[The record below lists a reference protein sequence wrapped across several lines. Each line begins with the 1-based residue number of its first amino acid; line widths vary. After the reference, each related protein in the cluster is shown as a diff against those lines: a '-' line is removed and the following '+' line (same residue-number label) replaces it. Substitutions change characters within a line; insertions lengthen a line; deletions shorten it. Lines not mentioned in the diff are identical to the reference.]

1 MTLTTRKPIAALIAD
16 AEHGGLKRALGPGA
30 LVLLGIGAIIG
41 AGIFVLT
48 GNVAAQN
55 TGPAL
60 VVSMV
65 LAGVACAFAGLCY
78 AELASMIPVAG
89 SAYTYAYAT
98 MGEFMAWVIGWDLV
112 LEYSLASA
120 TVALGWGANAVS
132 LLADLGIRV
141 PARLTGPPGSS
152 VTLADGSITTT
163 LFNLPAALVVLVITA
178 LLVVGVKESARTNTV
193 IVFIKLAVL
202 ILFVGFAVWYVRPEL
217 WQPLIPAN
225 TGTFGEFGWSG
236 VVRGAGIIFFAYI
249 GFDAVSTAAQEARNP
264 QRDLPI
270 GILGSLAICTVA
282 YIAVALV
289 MTGVV
294 HYSRLNVP
302 DPINVAIA
310 ATGTTWLGPFV
321 KIGALAGLF
330 SVILVNLMAQ
340 PRIFFA
346 MSRDGFLPPAFGRIH
361 PRFRTPHVTTALTG
375 ILVAFTA
382 ALFPIN
388 VLGQLVSMGTLLAF
402 AIVCAGVVVLR
413 RTDPAA
419 SRPFRAPG
427 MPWVGI
433 AGVLVCFYLMA
444 VLPLATW
451 RRLLIWLALGLAIY
465 FAYGRRNVE
474 RMRIGSR
481 SAERGFTADRGMR
494 IEDSHPRGASTS
506 SSNVPEV

>member
-1 MTLTTRKPIAALIAD
+1 MALTTRKPIAALVAD
-16 AEHGGLKRALGPGA
+16 AEHGELRRALGPGA

-48 GNVAAQN
+48 GTVAAQN

-60 VVSMV
+60 VVSMI
-65 LAGVACAFAGLCY
+65 LAGIACAFAGLCY

-98 MGEFMAWVIGWDLV
+98 MGEFMAWIIGWDLV

-120 TVALGWGANAVS
+120 TVALGWSANAVS
-132 LLADLGIRV
+132 LLADLGIHIS
-141 PARLTGPPGSS
+141 PRLTGPPGTTAM
-152 VTLADGSITTT
+152 TLADGTAV
-163 LFNLPAALVVLVITA
+163 AALVVLAITA

-202 ILFVGFAVWYVRPEL
+202 ILFVAVAARYIRPEL
-217 WQPLIPAN
+217 WQPLVPPN
-225 TGTFGEFGWSG
+225 TGTFGSFGWSG

-249 GFDAVSTAAQEARNP
+249 GFDAVSTAAQEAKNP

-270 GILGSLAICTVA
+270 GILGSLVICTVA

-294 HYSRLNVP
+294 HYSRLNVA
-302 DPINVAIA
+302 DPINVALA
-310 ATGTTWLGPFV
+310 ATGVTWLAPFI
-321 KIGALAGLF
+321 KLGALAGLF

-361 PRFRTPHVTTALTG
+361 PRFRTPHVTTAVTG
-375 ILVAFTA
+375 VLVAITA

-413 RTDPAA
+413 RTDPDIR
-419 SRPFRAPG
+419 RPFRAPG

-433 AGVLVCFYLMA
+433 AGVLVCIYLMA

-451 RRLLIWLALGLAIY
+451 RRLLVWLAIGLAIY
-465 FAYGRRNVE
+465 FVYGRRNVA
-474 RMRIGSR
+474 RVRAAGRTSTKN
-481 SAERGFTADRGMR
+481 AAAL
-494 IEDSHPRGASTS
+494 AS
-506 SSNVPEV
+506 

>member
-1 MTLTTRKPIAALIAD
+1 MALTTRKSIAALVAD
-16 AEHGGLKRALGPGA
+16 AEHGGLRRALGPGA
-30 LVLLGIGAIIG
+30 LTLLGIGAIIG

-48 GNVAAQN
+48 GTVAAQN

-60 VVSMV
+60 VLSMI

-141 PARLTGPPGSS
+141 PARLTAPPG
-152 VTLADGSITTT
+152 TAIALADGSSTTA
-163 LFNLPAALVVLVITA
+163 LFNLPAALVVLAITA

-193 IVFIKLAVL
+193 IVVVKLAVL
-202 ILFVGFAVWYVRPEL
+202 VLFVGVASQHIKPEL
-217 WQPLIPAN
+217 WQPFIPPN
-225 TGTFGEFGWSG
+225 SGTFGQFGWSG

-270 GILGSLAICTVA
+270 GILASLAVCTVA
-282 YIAVALV
+282 YISVALV
-289 MTGVV
+289 LTGVV
-294 HYSRLNVP
+294 HYSRLNVA
-302 DPINVAIA
+302 DPINVGIA
-310 ATGTTWLGPFV
+310 ATGVTWLGPLI
-321 KIGALAGLF
+321 KLGALAGLF
-330 SVILVNLMAQ
+330 SVMLVNLMAQ

-361 PRFRTPHVTTALTG
+361 PRFRTPHVTTILTG
-375 ILVAFTA
+375 VLVAITA
-382 ALFPIN
+382 ALFPIG

-402 AIVCAGVVVLR
+402 AIVCAGVVLLR
-413 RTDPAA
+413 RTDPGIA
-419 SRPFRAPG
+419 RPFRAPG
-427 MPWVGI
+427 MPWVGV
-433 AGVLVCFYLMA
+433 AGVLVCIYLRA

-451 RRLLIWLALGLAIY
+451 RRLIVWLVVGLAIY
-465 FAYGRRNVE
+465 FLYGRRNVE
-474 RMRIGSR
+474 RARMAAEIR
-481 SAERGFTADRGMR
+481 SG
-494 IEDSHPRGASTS
+494 GARALAS
-506 SSNVPEV
+506 

>member
-1 MTLTTRKPIAALIAD
+1 MALATRKPIAVLVAD
-16 AEHGGLKRALGPGA
+16 AEHSGLRRALGPGA
-30 LVLLGIGAIIG
+30 LILLGIGAIIG

-48 GNVAAQN
+48 GTVAAQN

-60 VVSMV
+60 VLSMV

-132 LLADLGIRV
+132 LLADLGIHV
-141 PARLTGPPGSS
+141 PARLTGPPGAA
-152 VTLADGSITTT
+152 VALGDGSTVTA
-163 LFNLPAALVVLVITA
+163 LFNLPAALVVLAITA

-202 ILFVGFAVWYVRPEL
+202 VLFVGVAARYIRPEL
-217 WQPLIPAN
+217 WQPLIPPN

-249 GFDAVSTAAQEARNP
+249 GFDAVSTAAQEAKNP

-270 GILGSLAICTVA
+270 GILGSLAVCTVA
-282 YIAVALV
+282 YISVALV
-289 MTGVV
+289 LTGIV
-294 HYSRLNVP
+294 HYSRLDVA
-302 DPINVAIA
+302 DPINVGIA
-310 ATGTTWLGPFV
+310 AIGVTWLGPLV
-321 KIGALAGLF
+321 KLGAIAGLF

-346 MSRDGFLPPAFGRIH
+346 MSRDGFLPPVFGRIH
-361 PRFRTPHVTTALTG
+361 PRFRTPHVTTTITG
-375 ILVAFTA
+375 VLVAITA
-382 ALFPIN
+382 ALFPIG

-402 AIVCAGVVVLR
+402 AIVCAGVLVLR
-413 RTDPAA
+413 RTDPDIP
-419 SRPFRAPG
+419 RPFRAPG
-427 MPWVGI
+427 MPWIGV
-433 AGVLVCFYLMA
+433 AGVLVCVYLMA

-451 RRLLIWLALGLAIY
+451 RRLAVWLAIGLTIY
-465 FAYGRRNVE
+465 LFYGRRNVA
-474 RMRIGSR
+474 RTRVAAAVR
-481 SAERGFTADRGMR
+481 RGDAPALV
-494 IEDSHPRGASTS
+494 S
-506 SSNVPEV
+506 

>member
-1 MTLTTRKPIAALIAD
+1 MAFATRKPIAALVAD
-16 AEHGGLKRALGPGA
+16 AEHGGLRRALGPGA
-30 LVLLGIGAIIG
+30 LILLGIGAIIG

-60 VVSMV
+60 VLSMV
-65 LAGVACAFAGLCY
+65 LAGIACAFAGLCY

-98 MGEFMAWVIGWDLV
+98 MGQFMAWIIGWDLV

-132 LLADLGIRV
+132 LLADLGIHV
-141 PARLTGPPGSS
+141 PARLTGPPG
-152 VTLADGSITTT
+152 TPIALADGSTVTA

-178 LLVVGVKESARTNTV
+178 LLVVGVKESARTNTI

-202 ILFVGFAVWYVRPEL
+202 VLFVVVAARYIRPEL
-217 WQPLIPAN
+217 WQPFIPPN

-249 GFDAVSTAAQEARNP
+249 GFDAVSTAAQEAKHP

-270 GILGSLAICTVA
+270 GILGSLAVCTVA

-289 MTGVV
+289 LTGVV
-294 HYSRLNVP
+294 HYSRLNVA
-302 DPINVAIA
+302 DPINVGLA
-310 ATGTTWLGPFV
+310 ATGVTWLGPFI

-361 PRFRTPHVTTALTG
+361 PRFRTPHITTTVTG
-375 ILVAFTA
+375 VLVAITA

-413 RTDPAA
+413 RTDPAIP
-419 SRPFRAPG
+419 RPFRAPG
-427 MPWVGI
+427 MPWVGV
-433 AGVLVCFYLMA
+433 AGVLVCLYLMV

-451 RRLLIWLALGLAIY
+451 RRLLVWLAIGLAIY
-465 FAYGRRNVE
+465 FAYGRRNVDRTRAVAAVARRDAAVLAAE
-474 RMRIGSR
+474 GPAAGSR
-481 SAERGFTADRGMR
+481 
-494 IEDSHPRGASTS
+494 
-506 SSNVPEV
+506 

>member
-1 MTLTTRKPIAALIAD
+1 MGLTSRKSIAALVAD
-16 AEHGGLKRALGPGA
+16 ADHAGLRRALGPGA

-60 VVSMV
+60 VLSMI

-98 MGEFMAWVIGWDLV
+98 MGEFMAWIIGWDLV

-132 LLADLGIRV
+132 LLADLGIHV
-141 PARLTGPPGSS
+141 PPRLTAPPGTA
-152 VTLADGSITTT
+152 VALPDGSTTT
-163 LFNLPAALVVLVITA
+163 ALFNLPAALVVLVITT
-178 LLVVGVKESARTNTV
+178 LLVIGVKESARTNTI

-202 ILFVGFAVWYVRPEL
+202 VLFVAVAARYVRPEL
-217 WQPLIPAN
+217 WQPLVPPN

-270 GILGSLAICTVA
+270 GILGSLAVCTAA

-289 MTGVV
+289 LTGVV
-294 HYSRLNVP
+294 HYSRLNVA
-302 DPINVAIA
+302 DPINVGIA
-310 ATGTTWLGPFV
+310 ATGATWLGPFI
-321 KIGALAGLF
+321 KLGALAGLF

-346 MSRDGFLPPAFGRIH
+346 MSRDGFLPPMFGRIH
-361 PRFRTPHVTTALTG
+361 PRFRTPHITTAVTG
-375 ILVAFTA
+375 VLVAITA

-402 AIVCAGVVVLR
+402 AIVCAGVLVLR
-413 RTDPAA
+413 RTDPDLP
-419 SRPFRAPG
+419 RPFRAPG
-427 MPWVGI
+427 MPWVGV
-433 AGVLVCFYLMA
+433 GGLLVCIYLMA

-451 RRLLIWLALGLAIY
+451 RRLLIWLAVGLTIY
-465 FAYGRRNVE
+465 FAYGRRSVE
-474 RMRIGSR
+474 RARAATGS
-481 SAERGFTADRGMR
+481 GG
-494 IEDSHPRGASTS
+494 EDARVLAAHSP
-506 SSNVPEV
+506 

>member
-1 MTLTTRKPIAALIAD
+1 MALTTRKPIAALVAD
-16 AEHGGLKRALGPGA
+16 AQHGGLRRALGPGA

-48 GNVAAQN
+48 GTVAAQN

-60 VVSMV
+60 VVSMI
-65 LAGVACAFAGLCY
+65 LAGIACAFAGLCY

-98 MGEFMAWVIGWDLV
+98 MGEFMAWVIGWDLI

-132 LLADLGIRV
+132 LLADLGIHV
-141 PARLTGPPGSS
+141 SPRLTGPPGTTAM
-152 VTLADGSITTT
+152 TLADGTAVPA
-163 LFNLPAALVVLVITA
+163 LFNLPAALVVLAITA
-178 LLVVGVKESARTNTV
+178 LLVVGVKESARANTI

-202 ILFVGFAVWYVRPEL
+202 VMFVAVAARHIRPEL
-217 WQPLIPAN
+217 WQPLIPPN
-225 TGTFGEFGWSG
+225 TGSFGSFGWSG

-249 GFDAVSTAAQEARNP
+249 GFDAVSTAAQEAKNP

-270 GILGSLAICTVA
+270 GILGSLVVCTVA

-294 HYSRLNVP
+294 HYSRLNVA
-302 DPINVAIA
+302 DPINVALA
-310 ATGTTWLGPFV
+310 ATGVTWLAPFI
-321 KIGALAGLF
+321 KLGALAGLF

-361 PRFRTPHVTTALTG
+361 PRFRTPHITTAVTG
-375 ILVAFTA
+375 VLVAITA

-413 RTDPAA
+413 RTDPDIP
-419 SRPFRAPG
+419 RPFRAPG

-433 AGVLVCFYLMA
+433 AGVLVCIYLMA

-451 RRLLIWLALGLAIY
+451 RRLLVWLAIGLSIY
-465 FAYGRRNVE
+465 FLYGRRNVA
-474 RMRIGSR
+474 RTRAARPAGATVS
-481 SAERGFTADRGMR
+481 GAD
-494 IEDSHPRGASTS
+494 P
-506 SSNVPEV
+506 VPAP

>member
-1 MTLTTRKPIAALIAD
+1 MALTTRKPIAALLAD
-16 AEHGGLKRALGPGA
+16 AEHGGLRRALGPGA
-30 LVLLGIGAIIG
+30 LILLGIGAIIG

-48 GNVAAQN
+48 GIVAAQN

-60 VVSMV
+60 VLSMV

-89 SAYTYAYAT
+89 SAYTYAYTT

-120 TVALGWGANAVS
+120 TVALGWGATAVRF
-132 LLADLGIRV
+132 LADLGIHV
-141 PARLTGPPGSS
+141 PPRLTAAPGTA
-152 VTLADGSITTT
+152 VALADGSTATA
-163 LFNLPAALVVLVITA
+163 LFNAPAALVVLAITT

-202 ILFVGFAVWYVRPEL
+202 VLFVGVAARHVKPAL
-217 WQPLIPAN
+217 WQPFIPPN

-270 GILGSLAICTVA
+270 GILGSLAVCTVA
-282 YIAVALV
+282 YIVVALV
-289 MTGVV
+289 LTGVV
-294 HYSRLNVP
+294 HYSRLNVA

-310 ATGTTWLGPFV
+310 ATGVAWLGPV
-321 KIGALAGLF
+321 VRVGALAGMF

-346 MSRDGFLPPAFGRIH
+346 MSRDGFLPPIFGRIH
-361 PRFRTPHVTTALTG
+361 PRFRTPHVTTTITG
-375 ILVAFTA
+375 VLVAITA
-382 ALFPIN
+382 ALFPIG

-402 AIVCAGVVVLR
+402 AIVCAGVLVLR
-413 RTDPAA
+413 RTDPDIQ
-419 SRPFRAPG
+419 RPFRAPG
-427 MPWVGI
+427 MPWVGV
-433 AGVLVCFYLMA
+433 AGVLVCIYLMA

-451 RRLLIWLALGLAIY
+451 RRLILWLVVGLTIY
-465 FAYGRRNVE
+465 FLYGRRNVD
-474 RMRIGSR
+474 RTRAAAGIR
-481 SAERGFTADRGMR
+481 SGEARAL
-494 IEDSHPRGASTS
+494 A
-506 SSNVPEV
+506 

>member
-1 MTLTTRKPIAALIAD
+1 MAFATRKPISALVAD
-16 AEHGGLKRALGPGA
+16 ADHGGLRRALGPGA
-30 LVLLGIGAIIG
+30 LTLLGIGAIIG

-48 GNVAAQN
+48 GTVAAQN

-60 VVSMV
+60 VLSMI
-65 LAGVACAFAGLCY
+65 LAGIACAFAGLCY

-98 MGEFMAWVIGWDLV
+98 MGQFMAWIIGWDLV

-132 LLADLGIRV
+132 LLADLGIHV
-141 PARLTGPPGSS
+141 PPRLTGPPGSLIA
-152 VTLADGSITTT
+152 LADGSVVTA
-163 LFNLPAALVVLVITA
+163 LFNLPAALVVLAITA

-202 ILFVGFAVWYVRPEL
+202 ILFVAFAAPHIRLDL

-236 VVRGAGIIFFAYI
+236 IVRGAGIIFFAYI

-270 GILGSLAICTVA
+270 GILGSLAVCTVA

-289 MTGVV
+289 LTGVV
-294 HYSRLNVP
+294 HYARLNVA

-310 ATGTTWLGPFV
+310 ATGVTWLGPLV
-321 KIGALAGLF
+321 KLGALAGLF

-361 PRFRTPHVTTALTG
+361 PRFRTPHVTTTITG
-375 ILVAFTA
+375 VLVALTA

-402 AIVCAGVVVLR
+402 AIVCAGVVLLR
-413 RTDPAA
+413 RTDPDIP
-419 SRPFRAPG
+419 RPFRAPG
-427 MPWVGI
+427 MPWIGI
-433 AGVLVCFYLMA
+433 AGVLVCLYLMA

-451 RRLLIWLALGLAIY
+451 RRLLVWLAIGLAIY
-465 FAYGRRNVE
+465 FTYGRRNVA
-474 RMRIGSR
+474 RAR
-481 SAERGFTADRGMR
+481 ATAAVRPDA
-494 IEDSHPRGASTS
+494 PPALA
-506 SSNVPEV
+506 

>member
-1 MTLTTRKPIAALIAD
+1 MALATRKPIAALVAD
-16 AEHGGLKRALGPGA
+16 AEHGGLRRALGPGA
-30 LVLLGIGAIIG
+30 LILLGIGAIIG

-48 GNVAAQN
+48 GTVAAQN

-60 VVSMV
+60 VLSMV

-132 LLADLGIRV
+132 LLADLGIHI
-141 PARLTGPPGSS
+141 PPRLTGPPGAA
-152 VTLADGSITTT
+152 VALADGSTVTA
-163 LFNLPAALVVLVITA
+163 LFSLPAALVVLAITA
-178 LLVVGVKESARTNTV
+178 LLVVGVKESARTNMV

-202 ILFVGFAVWYVRPEL
+202 VLFVGVAARYIRPEL
-217 WQPLIPAN
+217 WQPLVPPN

-249 GFDAVSTAAQEARNP
+249 GFDAVSTAAQEAKNP

-270 GILGSLAICTVA
+270 GILGSLAVCTVA
-282 YIAVALV
+282 YISVALV
-289 MTGVV
+289 LTGIV
-294 HYSRLNVP
+294 HYSRLDVA
-302 DPINVAIA
+302 DPINVGIA
-310 ATGTTWLGPFV
+310 AIGVTWLGPLV
-321 KIGALAGLF
+321 KLGAIAGLF

-346 MSRDGFLPPAFGRIH
+346 MSRDGFLPPVFGRIH
-361 PRFRTPHVTTALTG
+361 PRFRTPHVTTTITG
-375 ILVAFTA
+375 VLVAITA
-382 ALFPIN
+382 ALFPIG

-402 AIVCAGVVVLR
+402 AIVCAGVLVLR
-413 RTDPAA
+413 RTDPDIP
-419 SRPFRAPG
+419 RPFRAPG
-427 MPWVGI
+427 MPWVGV
-433 AGVLVCFYLMA
+433 AGVLVCVYLMA

-451 RRLLIWLALGLAIY
+451 RRLAVWLAIGLAIY
-465 FAYGRRNVE
+465 FLYGRRNVA
-474 RMRIGSR
+474 RARVAAAAVR
-481 SAERGFTADRGMR
+481 SGDAPALV
-494 IEDSHPRGASTS
+494 S
-506 SSNVPEV
+506 

>member
-1 MTLTTRKPIAALIAD
+1 MALTTRKPIATLLAD
-16 AEHGGLKRALGPGA
+16 AEHGGLRRALGPAA

-48 GNVAAQN
+48 GNVAAQH

-60 VVSMV
+60 VLSMI

-120 TVALGWGANAVS
+120 TVALGWGANAMS
-132 LLADLGIRV
+132 LLADLGVHV
-141 PARLTGPPGSS
+141 PPRLAAPPGTA
-152 VTLADGSITTT
+152 VTLADGSTMTA
-163 LFNLPAALVVLVITA
+163 LFNLPAAVVVLAITA

-202 ILFVGFAVWYVRPEL
+202 ILFVAVAARHVRPHL
-217 WQPLIPAN
+217 WQPFVPAN
-225 TGTFGEFGWSG
+225 TGIFGEFGWSG
-236 VVRGAGIIFFAYI
+236 IVRGAGIIFFAYI
-249 GFDAVSTAAQEARNP
+249 GFDAVSTAAQESRNP

-270 GILGSLAICTVA
+270 GILGSLAVCTVA

-289 MTGVV
+289 LTGVV
-294 HYSRLNVP
+294 HYSRLNVA
-302 DPINVAIA
+302 DPINVGIA
-310 ATGTTWLGPFV
+310 ATGVTWLGPLI
-321 KIGALAGLF
+321 KLGALAGLF

-361 PRFRTPHVTTALTG
+361 PRFRTPHVTTVVTG
-375 ILVAFTA
+375 VLVAITA
-382 ALFPIN
+382 ALFPIG

-402 AIVCAGVVVLR
+402 AIVCGGVLVLR
-413 RTDPAA
+413 RTDPHLP
-419 SRPFRAPG
+419 RPFRAPG
-427 MPWVGI
+427 MPWVALGGI
-433 AGVLVCFYLMA
+433 LVCIYLMV

-451 RRLLIWLALGLAIY
+451 RRLLVWLAVGLAIY
-465 FAYGRRNVE
+465 FLYGRRNVE
-474 RMRIGSR
+474 RTR
-481 SAERGFTADRGMR
+481 AATAAIAAGEAR
-494 IEDSHPRGASTS
+494 ALA
-506 SSNVPEV
+506 